1 MKLSNLKINKDPKA
15 ALSILL
21 QLSLLVASLSYALL
35 YPPKA
40 NAAITNLYVVLDRQ
54 SATATLGGYACL
66 KTGTTS
72 TTVNKIIVNFP
83 STFTLGA
90 LGGWSVDTSN
100 AGQLTSFGAT
110 AWPTIT
116 GPTVVDD
123 VASKAAIF
131 SMTTPG
137 LATGTLYCFHFTSG
151 GNVGAAGN
159 AEIGQLTTSIVTA
172 GTTVNVDNGT
182 YATSIVTGTNGEQVA
197 VTASVSGTFTF
208 ALSPTVAIYGQTLPL
223 GVLPTAA
230 NGVTAPNQ
238 IQASITTNAH
248 NGYIAWIKS
257 YNAKLHSAQ
266 VGSGSDLNSATVD
279 LASGTGYGAFAYSTT
294 ADVATPYYT
303 NGVGT
308 HPTNGNGTTV
318 GLLHTTQFDQI
329 ASETV
334 APIAAHTF
342 NVGIRARATGTE
354 LPATDYSDTLTLV
367 ASGSF

>member
-1 MKLSNLKINKDPKA
+1 MKLSNFKVNKDPKA

-21 QLSLLVASLSYALL
+21 QLSLLIVSLSYALL

-40 NAAITNLYVVLDRQ
+40 NATITNLYVVLDHQ
-54 SATATLGGYACL
+54 SAAATLGGYVCL

-72 TTVNKIIVNFP
+72 TTVNKVIVNFP

-90 LGGWSVDTSN
+90 LGGWSVDTSSTIN
-100 AGQLTSFGAT
+100 GGT

-131 SMTTPG
+131 TMTTPG
-137 LATGTLYCFHFTSG
+137 LSSTTTLYCFHFTSG

-159 AEIGQLTTSIVTA
+159 NELGQVTTSVVTT

-182 YATSIVTGTNGEQVA
+182 YATSIVTGTNGETVA

-208 ALSPTVAIYGQTLPL
+208 ALSPTVAVYGQTLPL
-223 GVLPTAA
+223 GVLPTTA

-238 IQASITTNAH
+238 IQAQITTNAH

-257 YNAKLHSAQ
+257 ANAKLHSAQ
-266 VGSGSDLNSATVD
+266 VGSGSDLSSATVD
-279 LASGTGYGAFAYSTT
+279 LSSGTGYGAFAFSTT
-294 ADVATPYYT
+294 ADIPTPFYT

-318 GLLHTTQFDQI
+318 GLLHTAQFDQI
-329 ASETV
+329 ASETT
-334 APIAAHTF
+334 APISAHTF

>member
-1 MKLSNLKINKDPKA
+1 MTLSRIKVNKNPKA

-21 QLSLLVASLSYALL
+21 QLSLLIVSLSYALL

-40 NAAITNLYVVLDRQ
+40 NAAINNLYIVLDRQ
-54 SATATLGGYACL
+54 SATATLSGYVCL
-66 KTGTTS
+66 NTGTTG
-72 TTVNKIIVNFP
+72 TENKVIVNFP

-90 LGGWSVDTSN
+90 QGSWVVDTATTIN
-100 AGQLTSFGAT
+100 GAT
-110 AWPTIT
+110 AWPTIK
-116 GPTVVDD
+116 GPAVVDD

-131 SMTTPG
+131 TSGDLSTATT
-137 LATGTLYCFHFTSG
+137 YCFHFTSA

-159 AEIGQLTTSIVTA
+159 AELGQVTTSNVTA
-172 GTTVNVDNGT
+172 GGTTTNIDNGA
-182 YATSIVTGTNGEQVA
+182 YATSIVAGTNGEQIA

-208 ALSPTVAIYGQTLPL
+208 ALSPTTAIYGQTLPL
-223 GVLPTAA
+223 GVLPTTA

-257 YNAKLHSAQ
+257 ANAKLHSNQ
-266 VGSGSDLNSATVD
+266 VGAGSDLNSATVD
-279 LASGTGYGAFAYSTT
+279 LSSGTGYGAFASSTT
-294 ADVATPYYT
+294 ATIPSPYYT

-308 HPTNGNGTTV
+308 PPTNGNGTTV
-318 GLLHTTQFDQI
+318 GLLHSTQFDQI
-329 ASETV
+329 ASETT
-334 APIAAHTF
+334 APISAHTF
-342 NVGIRARATGTE
+342 NVGVRARATGTE

>member
-1 MKLSNLKINKDPKA
+1 MNLFKIKVNKDPKA

-21 QLSLLVASLSYALL
+21 QLSLLIVSLSYALL

-40 NAAITNLYVVLDRQ
+40 DASITNLYIVLDHQ
-54 SATATLGGYACL
+54 SAAATLSGYACL
-66 KTGTTS
+66 NTGTTS
-72 TTVNKIIVNFP
+72 TTVTKVIVNFP

-90 LGGWSVDTSN
+90 LAGWAVDTTTTINGS
-100 AGQLTSFGAT
+100 T
-110 AWPTIT
+110 AWPTIK

-131 SMTTPG
+131 TSGSLST
-137 LATGTLYCFHFTSG
+137 ATLYCFHFTSA

-159 AEIGQLTTSIVTA
+159 NELGQLTTSNVT
-172 GTTVNVDNGT
+172 GGLTTNIDNGT
-182 YATSIVTGTNGEQVA
+182 YATSIVTGTNGETVA

-208 ALSPTVAIYGQTLPL
+208 ALSPTTAIYGQTLPL
-223 GVLPTAA
+223 GVLPTTA

-248 NGYIAWIKS
+248 NGYFAWIKS
-257 YNAKLHSAQ
+257 ANAKLHSAQ

-279 LASGTGYGAFAYSTT
+279 LSSGTGYGAFAYSTT
-294 ADVATPYYT
+294 ANIPSPFYT

-308 HPTNGNGTTV
+308 APTNGNGTTV

-329 ASETV
+329 ASETT
-334 APIAAHTF
+334 APISSHTF
-342 NVGIRARATGTE
+342 NVGVRARAVGTE